1 MIGRIL
7 FFIIILSA
15 LLSSSC
21 RPPDSSRE
29 NRNQLNQG
37 HILLGA
43 DSFYMFTDKEESIEE
58 VLKPERSAQFRK
70 NKTDY
75 PNFGIQN
82 RELWL
87 KTELDLNENT
97 ESVIEAASP
106 LISKI
111 RFFQYCS
118 GRQIAFYQSGM
129 NFSNEKLPLHP
140 NYQFPVS
147 PWQGKCQFYFALQS
161 NDSMTVP
168 LFYWEKSVLQKFDTV
183 RHLLF
188 GIFFG
193 LMISLALYNFLLF
206 LSIQNRAY
214 LWYVL
219 YILSFTIFYLT
230 VYGYFRFLF
239 GSLIHNGISYFVM
252 ISSIFTA
259 IFALLFGNQF
269 LQIKQIKPKLTKF
282 IYYTVI
288 FGILLLIPIR
298 FVTINQG
305 IFIGNLFPGFAI
317 SVLISA
323 IYVSIRSGYKP
334 AFYFAAAWS
343 TLLITVSMF
352 IAENLGLIHGSA
364 LTHYSQIIGAGLEA
378 VLLSLALGY
387 RFNDLRIKEAKA
399 REAALAKERE
409 ALELERTYAKSMQR
423 FVPEQFLKNLDK
435 ENILQVKKGDAKS
448 VEMAVLFTDIRGF
461 TSLSETA
468 GTKETFAFLNRYL
481 EIMEPII
488 ESKGGFIDKF
498 IGDAIMALFTEPEK
512 AVQAAIDLQ
521 EAAGKQKLP
530 DGSAL
535 KTGIGIHFGELIL
548 GTVGSENRL
557 ETTVI
562 GDTVNLAS
570 RIESLTKQY
579 SAEILVSY
587 DVVKFLSKTQYKWRE
602 LDSVTVRGK
611 TKPVSLFHII
621 GYV

>member
-1 MIGRIL
+1 
-7 FFIIILSA
+7 
-15 LLSSSC
+15 
-21 RPPDSSRE
+21 
-29 NRNQLNQG
+29 
-37 HILLGA
+37 
-43 DSFYMFTDKEESIEE
+43 
-58 VLKPERSAQFRK
+58 
-70 NKTDY
+70 
-75 PNFGIQN
+75 
-82 RELWL
+82 
-87 KTELDLNENT
+87 
-97 ESVIEAASP
+97 
-106 LISKI
+106 
-111 RFFQYCS
+111 
-118 GRQIAFYQSGM
+118 
-129 NFSNEKLPLHP
+129 
-140 NYQFPVS
+140 
-147 PWQGKCQFYFALQS
+147 
-161 NDSMTVP
+161 
-168 LFYWEKSVLQKFDTV
+168 
-183 RHLLF
+183 
-188 GIFFG
+188 
-193 LMISLALYNFLLF
+193 
-206 LSIQNRAY
+206 
-214 LWYVL
+214 
-219 YILSFTIFYLT
+219 
-230 VYGYFRFLF
+230 
-239 GSLIHNGISYFVM
+239 M

-259 IFALLFGNQF
+259 VFALLFGNQF
-269 LQIKQIKPKLTKF
+269 LQIKEIKPRLTKF
-282 IYYTVI
+282 IYFTVLL
-288 FGILLLIPIR
+288 GLLLLIPIR
-298 FVTINQG
+298 FVTINHG

-317 SVLISA
+317 SVLVSA

-334 AFYFAAAWS
+334 AFYFAGAWV

-352 IAENLGLIHGSA
+352 ISENLGLIHGSA
-364 LTHYSQIIGAGLEA
+364 VTHYSQIIGAGLEA

-409 ALELERTYAKSMQR
+409 ALELERAYTKSMQR
-423 FVPEQFLKNLDK
+423 FVPQQFLKNLDR

-481 EIMEPII
+481 EIMEPVI

-521 EAAGKQKLP
+521 TAAKKLKLP

-587 DVVKFLSKTQYKWRE
+587 DVVKFLSDARYQWKE

-611 TKPVSLFHII
+611 TKPVSLYHII

>member
-1 MIGRIL
+1 MNRKMLSFIMIFSVLL
-7 FFIIILSA
+7 FSYCRHFENGAENQRFHHGHRQLGSH
-15 LLSSSC
+15 SSY
-21 RPPDSSRE
+21 
-29 NRNQLNQG
+29 L
-37 HILLGA
+37 
-43 DSFYMFTDKEESIEE
+43 FTDREESLEE
-58 VLKPERSAQFRK
+58 ILKPERTVQFQKSR
-70 NKTDY
+70 TDY

-87 KTELDLNENT
+87 KVELNLDENT

-106 LISKI
+106 LLSKI
-111 RFFQYCS
+111 RFFQYCD
-118 GRQIAFYQSGM
+118 GKQISFYQSGM
-129 NFSNEKLPLHP
+129 DIPNEKLPLHP
-140 NYQFPVS
+140 NYQFPVK
-147 PWQGKCQFYFALQS
+147 PWNGLCQFYIAVQS

-168 LFYWEKSVLQKFDTV
+168 LFYWEKSALQKMDTV

-188 GIFFG
+188 GLFFG

-206 LSIQNRAY
+206 LSIRNRAY
-214 LWYVL
+214 LWYVF
-219 YILSFTIFYLT
+219 YILTFTVFYLS

-239 GSLIHNGISYFVM
+239 GSLCHNGISYVVM
-252 ISSIFTA
+252 ITSILTA
-259 IFALLFGNQF
+259 AFALLFGNQF
-269 LQIKQIKPKLTKF
+269 LQIRQIKPRLTEF
-282 IYYTVI
+282 IHYIVML
-288 FGILLLIPIR
+288 GLLLLIPIR

-317 SVLISA
+317 SVLVYA

-334 AFYFAAAWS
+334 AFYFAGAWG
-343 TLLITVSMF
+343 TLLVSVSMF
-352 IAENLGLIHGSA
+352 IAENLGLILA
-364 LTHYSQIIGAGLEA
+364 NAVTHYSQIIGAALEA

-409 ALELERTYAKSMQR
+409 ALELERAYTKSLQR
-423 FVPEQFLKNLDK
+423 FVPEQFLKNLDR

-461 TSLSETA
+461 TSLSESA
-468 GTKETFAFLNRYL
+468 GTEATFVFLNRYL

-498 IGDAIMALFTEPEK
+498 IGDAIMALFTDPEK
-512 AVQAAIDLQ
+512 AVQAAVDLQ
-521 EAAGKQKLP
+521 AAAKKQKLP
-530 DGSAL
+530 DGSEL

-587 DVVKFLSKTQYKWRE
+587 DVVKFLSSTKYQWKE
-602 LDSVTVRGK
+602 IDSVTVRGK
-611 TKPVSLFHII
+611 TKPVSLFQIT
-621 GYV
+621 GD

>member
-1 MIGRIL
+1 MIFSVLL
-7 FFIIILSA
+7 F
-15 LLSSSC
+15 SSC
-21 RPPDSSRE
+21 GHSENGAENQRFHHGHRQLGSHSSY
-29 NRNQLNQG
+29 L
-37 HILLGA
+37 
-43 DSFYMFTDKEESIEE
+43 FTDREESLEE
-58 VLKPERSAQFRK
+58 ILKPEKTVQFQKSR
-70 NKTDY
+70 TDY

-87 KTELDLNENT
+87 KVELNLNDNT

-106 LISKI
+106 LLSKI
-111 RFFQYCS
+111 RFFQYCD
-118 GRQIAFYQSGM
+118 GKQISFYQSGM
-129 NFSNEKLPLHP
+129 DIPNEKLPLHP
-140 NYQFPVS
+140 NYQFPVK
-147 PWQGKCQFYFALQS
+147 PWNGPCQFFIAVQS

-168 LFYWEKSVLQKFDTV
+168 LFYWEKSALQKMDTV

-188 GIFFG
+188 GLFFG

-206 LSIQNRAY
+206 LSIRNRAY
-214 LWYVL
+214 LWYVF
-219 YILSFTIFYLT
+219 YILTFTVFYLS

-239 GSLIHNGISYFVM
+239 GSLCHNGISYVVM
-252 ISSIFTA
+252 ITSILTA
-259 IFALLFGNQF
+259 AFALLFGNQF
-269 LQIKQIKPKLTKF
+269 LQIRQIKPRLTEF
-282 IYYTVI
+282 IHYIVM
-288 FGILLLIPIR
+288 FGLLLLIPIR

-317 SVLISA
+317 SVLVYA

-334 AFYFAAAWS
+334 AFYFAGAWG
-343 TLLITVSMF
+343 TLLVSVSMF
-352 IAENLGLIHGSA
+352 IAENLGLILA
-364 LTHYSQIIGAGLEA
+364 NAVTHYSQIIGAALEA

-409 ALELERTYAKSMQR
+409 ALELERAYTKSMQR
-423 FVPEQFLKNLDK
+423 FVPEQFLKNLDR

-461 TSLSETA
+461 TSLSESA
-468 GTKETFAFLNRYL
+468 GTEETFAFLNRYL

-498 IGDAIMALFTEPEK
+498 IGDAIMALFTDPEK
-512 AVQAAIDLQ
+512 AVQAAVDLQ
-521 EAAGKQKLP
+521 AAAKKQKLP
-530 DGSAL
+530 DGSEL

-587 DVVKFLSKTQYKWRE
+587 DVVKFLSSTKYQWKE
-602 LDSVTVRGK
+602 IDSVTVRGK
-611 TKPVSLFHII
+611 TKPVSLFQII
-621 GYV
+621 GSK